1 MGCATRL
8 FSLAIVLAAFL
19 GGAAYAEWPTLGP
32 ATVGRTNRIHPAVVR
47 IIAPLRDGMALGS
60 GTLVAVNETQGL
72 VISNWHVVEDAAGPI
87 SIMFP
92 DGFSST
98 GTVLKADR
106 DWDLAAILI
115 RRPNVEPVP
124 LATRAPRPGE
134 PLTIAGYGPGTYRAA
149 TGRCTQYVAPG
160 PNRPLEMVE
169 LATSARQGDSGGP
182 IFNAQGELAG
192 VLFGTGGGATMGSY
206 CGRVRGFL
214 ASITGDTQPLN
225 REPRAIAQ
233 STTPPLNREPVAIA
247 QHPRQYETRVP
258 TDEAAGRRAV
268 TPLTASMPPPPP
280 TPSPPPLVSMPSPQ
294 AEAAKPPVT
303 PMPVN
308 RSVETVSQP
317 APAVAVASRPME
329 SLGAGAMESQ
339 PAAAAPVL
347 SGGIADQL
355 KTVLAVVGLLSIL
368 FHGLRLLSL
377 AQGS

>member
-72 VISNWHVVEDAAGPI
+72 VISNGHVVEDAAGPI

-134 PLTIAGYGPGTYRAA
+134 PLTIAGYGPAR
-149 TGRCTQYVAPG
+149 TGRPQAVARSTLPQAPTVPG
-160 PNRPLEMVE
+160 DGRTGHVRP
-169 LATSARQGDSGGP
+169 ARRLRRADLQRP
-182 IFNAQGELAG
+182 GELAG

-225 REPRAIAQ
+225 HEPRAIAQ

-247 QHPRQYETRVP
+247 QHPRQYETQC
-258 TDEAAGRRAV
+258 
-268 TPLTASMPPPPP
+268 PP
-280 TPSPPPLVSMPSPQ
+280 TRPQ
-294 AEAAKPPVT
+294 
-303 PMPVN
+303 
-308 RSVETVSQP
+308 
-317 APAVAVASRPME
+317 
-329 SLGAGAMESQ
+329 
-339 PAAAAPVL
+339 
-347 SGGIADQL
+347 
-355 KTVLAVVGLLSIL
+355 VVV
-368 FHGLRLLSL
+368 R
-377 AQGS
+377 